1 MEQLIHDPRITADRI
16 VTIAVDIQKDFCEG
30 GSLAV
35 PQGDEIVQPMNEVMV
50 YTRENGG
57 TVIATRD
64 WHPEETPHFEK
75 WPKHCVEGT
84 EGAEFHPALDLK
96 PEDIII
102 SKGMGQTDGYS
113 GVEGISDDGR
123 TIEQIVQP
131 RNSKER
137 VIVALGGLATDYCVK
152 ATVIDTANM
161 FKDDERVTVVFI
173 RDAMRAVNLD
183 AEDEARAIQAMEQ
196 AGAIALT
203 SEQIRSGYIEFA
215 EAA

>member
-1 MEQLIHDPRITADRI
+1 MEQLTYHPTITANRM
-16 VTIAVDIQKDFCEG
+16 VTIAVDVQKDFCGG

-35 PQGDEIVQPMNEVMV
+35 PHGDEVVEPMNEVMA
-50 YTRENGG
+50 YTRANGG

-75 WPKHCVEGT
+75 WPKHCIENT
-84 EGAEFHPALDLK
+84 EGAEFHPELDLK

-102 SKGMGQTDGYS
+102 SKGMNQTDGYS
-113 GVEGISDDGR
+113 GAEGISDDGQ
-123 TIEQIVQP
+123 TIEQIVKP

-161 FKDDERVTVVFI
+161 FKDDERMTVVFI
-173 RDAMRAVNLD
+173 RDAIRAVNLD
-183 AEDEARAIQAMEQ
+183 AEDEARAIQAMEE

-203 SEQIRSGYIEFA
+203 SDQIRGGCIEFA
-215 EAA
+215 RAA